1 MEFFHEM
8 YQNRNISAARTQ
20 ASSANLNA
28 KEAQVKLTELESKL
42 EMSLMVSEA
51 LWGIIKQS
59 LDLDDTYLA
68 QLVKQ
73 IDMKDGRADG
83 KVAKTIPDN
92 CTNCGK
98 VLSRGKT
105 KCMYCEQE
113 HLLQPFKR

>member
-1 MEFFHEM
+1 MSLFHEM
-8 YQNRNISAARTQ
+8 YQNRNISVARAQ

-28 KEAQVKLTELESKL
+28 KEAQIKLTELESKL

-73 IDMKDGRADG
+73 IDMKDGRVDG

-92 CTNCGK
+92 CNNCGK
-98 VLSRGKT
+98 VLLRGKT
-105 KCMYCEQE
+105 NCMYCGQGHEM
-113 HLLQPFKR
+113 QPFKR